1 MNIDRVNILGV
12 GISAINMDQALKTI
26 ETWIIRREQHYVCVT
41 PVHAIM
47 DFRRDHLLMKIA
59 NNSGLTTPDGMP
71 VVWLLKLKGY
81 KHVDRV
87 YGPDLM
93 FALCEKLLPLR
104 SRHYFYGGAPGIPER
119 LANRLKKRF
128 PSLQVAGTYSPP
140 FRQLTQKENLRVIKM
155 INETNPDILWVGIS
169 TPKQERFMADHI
181 SELNTQVLIGVGAAF
196 DFLSGNK
203 RQAPRWMQQSGLE
216 WIFRLYTEPRRLARR
231 YLINN
236 PLFIILSLAQ
246 LLKIKE
252 FTLE

>member
-1 MNIDRVNILGV
+1 
-12 GISAINMDQALKTI
+12 
-26 ETWIIRREQHYVCVT
+26 
-41 PVHAIM
+41 
-47 DFRRDHLLMKIA
+47 
-59 NNSGLTTPDGMP
+59 
-71 VVWLLKLKGY
+71 
-81 KHVDRV
+81 
-87 YGPDLM
+87 
-93 FALCEKLLPLR
+93 
-104 SRHYFYGGAPGIPER
+104 
-119 LANRLKKRF
+119 
-128 PSLQVAGTYSPP
+128 
-140 FRQLTQKENLRVIKM
+140 
-155 INETNPDILWVGIS
+155 
-169 TPKQERFMADHI
+169 MADHI